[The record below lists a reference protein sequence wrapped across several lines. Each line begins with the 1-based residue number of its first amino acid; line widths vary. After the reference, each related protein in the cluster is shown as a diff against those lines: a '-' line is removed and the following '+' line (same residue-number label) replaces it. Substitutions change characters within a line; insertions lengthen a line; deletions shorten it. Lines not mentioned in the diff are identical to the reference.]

1 MQTSSSDAGQ
11 ELLAT
16 LRQQAWQRSRPGFST
31 NHATLYQTP
40 FSSFF
45 RHISAFL
52 SLHTDTALDS
62 EIDVKRQVNNTIRW
76 LPKLSRPHDQERQI
90 PGVKSDSKKSSFCT
104 EETRTKMSLNRTY

>member
-16 LRQQAWQRSRPGFST
+16 FRKQAWQRLRPGFLT

-40 FSSFF
+40 FSSFY

-52 SLHTDTALDS
+52 FLRIDTALDS
-62 EIDVKRQVNNTIRW
+62 EIDVK
-76 LPKLSRPHDQERQI
+76 
-90 PGVKSDSKKSSFCT
+90 
-104 EETRTKMSLNRTY
+104 